1 MRKIERTYVF
11 FVAIAFVCVL
21 VAPAHAAE
29 ISNVSI
35 SNLTATT
42 TTISW
47 NTDVETDATIN
58 YGLDTSYGLV
68 RDPTFDSKKH
78 TLTLL
83 NLDPG
88 TNYHFQ
94 VESADKIGNKSATAG
109 FVFTT
114 AGSSLQKIKNEI
126 GKVVDPKILA
136 QLAEFLKARSNAVV
150 KPPAIVGAPKVVPNT
165 TGAVISWSTDRES
178 NSMVALVPLAQYDS
192 ARTDTYTINQGN
204 PKEATNKHS
213 VSVIGLNPST
223 TYHFQA
229 TSEDPGGLLGV
240 TEDDTFVTKS
250 IRPQISNI
258 KISRVQETAATISWT
273 TGGVLAQG
281 LVDYTD
287 QRTKKKKSFGD
298 PVYATTHSIPLT
310 GLTFGTRYQIVVRA
324 INLGGDEEN
333 SKPLTF
339 VTVRDVVPPIIS
351 KVNNESTLFPSDD
364 VKVQTI
370 ITWVTDEPAFCQ
382 LFYTQ
387 GLVHDAGTDSSS
399 FPAETNSL
407 TSHTQ
412 VVVGFAPA
420 SVYKFW
426 TVCHDAAKNPAQSED
441 YVLITPTKEQSII
454 DLILA
459 NFQGTFGWVN
469 KIGK

>member
-1 MRKIERTYVF
+1 MRRINRTYAF
-11 FVAIAFVCVL
+11 FAAIALLLLL
-21 VAPAHAAE
+21 VVPTYAAE
-29 ISNVSI
+29 ISNVSV

-47 NTDVETDATIN
+47 STDVETDATIN

-68 RDPTFDSKKH
+68 RDPTTGSKKH
-78 TLTLL
+78 TLTIG
-83 NLDPG
+83 NLDQA
-88 TNYHFQ
+88 TSYHFQ
-94 VESADKIGNKSATAG
+94 VESADKMGNKSATAG

-114 AGSSLQKIKNEI
+114 TGSPIQKIKNEI
-126 GKVVDPKILA
+126 GKIVDEKTLKD
-136 QLAEFLKARSNAVV
+136 LAEFLKSKKNAVI
-150 KPPAIVGAPKVVPNT
+150 KPPAIVGAPKVAPFT
-165 TGAVISWSTDRES
+165 TSATISWSTDRES

-192 ARTDTYTINQGN
+192 AVKDPYIINQGD
-204 PKEATNKHS
+204 PKESTTKHI
-213 VSVIGLNPST
+213 VTVIGLNPSS

-229 TSEDPGGLLGV
+229 SSEDADGLAGA

-250 IRPQISNI
+250 IRPIISNI
-258 KISRVQETAATISWT
+258 KISRIQDTSATLSWS
-273 TGGVLAQG
+273 TGNVLAQG

-287 QRTKKKKSFGD
+287 QRSKKKKSFGD
-298 PVYATTHSIPLT
+298 PVFTTTHSVTLT
-310 GLTFGTRYQIVVRA
+310 GLTFGTRYTVVARA
-324 INLGGDEEN
+324 INQGGDEED
-333 SKPLTF
+333 SKPQTF
-339 VTVRDVVPPIIS
+339 VTVRDVVPPVIS

-364 VKVQTI
+364 VKIQTI
-370 ITWVTDEPAFCQ
+370 ITWVTDEPAYCQ

-387 GLVHDAGTDSSS
+387 GLVHDAANAGSSL
-399 FPAETNSL
+399 PEETNPL
-407 TSHTQ
+407 TAHTQ

-426 TVCHDAAKNPAQSED
+426 TVCHDVAKNPAQSDD